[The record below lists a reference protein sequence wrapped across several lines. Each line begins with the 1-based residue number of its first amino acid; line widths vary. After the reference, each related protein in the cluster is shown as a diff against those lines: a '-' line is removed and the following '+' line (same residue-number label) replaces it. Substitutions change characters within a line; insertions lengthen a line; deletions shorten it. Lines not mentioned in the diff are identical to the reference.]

1 MIRLEAYVTFEERFC
16 FKLFL
21 GEVKSSE
28 SVQVKL
34 IAFEIKIQFTILL
47 ENFEQDF
54 RLLTNDLSNSF
65 KTKESMAQDYSDN
78 NRSRK
83 FEHEPFITV
92 MLRSIFHWTKFP
104 DNISKLFLNKKKRNE
119 CFPLTLQRSSK
130 AVDRFRWSL
139 IMGIPTLQ
147 LQPGLIVIY

>member
-21 GEVKSSE
+21 GEVKSPE

-92 MLRSIFHWTKFP
+92 MLRSILHWTKFP
-104 DNISKLFLNKKKRNE
+104 DNISKLFLNK
-119 CFPLTLQRSSK
+119 
-130 AVDRFRWSL
+130 
-139 IMGIPTLQ
+139 
-147 LQPGLIVIY
+147 

>member
-1 MIRLEAYVTFEERFC
+1 MIRLEAYVTFGERFC

-21 GEVKSSE
+21 CEVKSPE

-34 IAFEIKIQFTILL
+34 IATEIKIQFTILL

-54 RLLTNDLSNSF
+54 ILLMNDLSNSF

-92 MLRSIFHWTKFP
+92 MLRSILRWTKFP
-104 DNISKLFLNKKKRNE
+104 DNISKLFLNKKK
-119 CFPLTLQRSSK
+119 TQRMFSTHATTFISGGRQIWMDLNRGHTK
-130 AVDRFRWSL
+130 SL
-139 IMGIPTLQ
+139 IKP
-147 LQPGLIVIY
+147 PKN